1 MLGYGSLLSCCTLAV
16 SYAPL
21 LATYGPLQAVA
32 RRSSG
37 IDLLQAILPTSN
49 PRVQPVPLP
58 VPPPRSMIGRN
69 PNWPWSTCP

>member
-1 MLGYGSLLSCCTLAV
+1 MQGYGSLLSCCTLAV

-37 IDLLQAILPTSN
+37 TDLLQRCFR
-49 PRVQPVPLP
+49 PRIRASSPMPLP
-58 VPPPRSMIGRN
+58 ATAP
-69 PNWPWSTCP
+69 